1 MITLF
6 ELFHYMHSANI
17 KKNVFLIQQ
26 RTRKSVSV
34 VMYKRCTFRLASM
47 LVCRIQVMD

>member
-6 ELFHYMHSANI
+6 ELFHYMHSADI
-17 KKNVFLIQQ
+17 KKRVLIQQ

-34 VMYKRCTFRLASM
+34 VIYKSGLFCAVRF
-47 LVCRIQVMD
+47 V